1 MEGAVD
7 QASLR
12 QRAYVNEAGSGFRGR
27 SCCKS
32 FKFSFVRG
40 SKLRHAD
47 SKAPEPEPP
56 A

>member
-27 SCCKS
+27 KLLQKASS
-32 FKFSFVRG
+32 FR
-40 SKLRHAD
+40 L
-47 SKAPEPEPP
+47 
-56 A
+56 